1 MIPGSLQGLPR
12 TPQEPLKMPQSA
24 SKTSP
29 RRLMALSDA
38 FKVSPGRIQDALS
51 LPKIPPE
58 SPKTPQDLSKARF
71 SMAWETKNCNCSMIS
86 ILINH
91 HPALANSKHLSR
103 DGGMRGAIEFYK
115 ILATNLRT
123 RILLKS
129 MRFELCFQLQ
139 AKFSK
144 NGKEKRS
151 LGAGPPG

>member
-1 MIPGSLQGLPR
+1 MSSKIGVYKDFLPQSGFEAHYICA
-12 TPQEPLKMPQSA
+12 QEPLKMPQRA

-86 ILINH
+86 ILINY
-91 HPALANSKHLSR
+91 HPALENSKHLSG
-103 DGGMRGAIEFYK
+103 DGGMRGAIE
-115 ILATNLRT
+115 
-123 RILLKS
+123 
-129 MRFELCFQLQ
+129 
-139 AKFSK
+139 
-144 NGKEKRS
+144 
-151 LGAGPPG
+151 